1 MKTFLKTTFVVLH
14 VRPCALSLV
23 IVQLVKKTWFNA
35 KFSFLQV
42 LCSNLSIKKNNARI
56 LSAVPLICVL
66 LKIKECGIR
75 SVIGHIIVVVTE

>member
-1 MKTFLKTTFVVLH
+1 MKTFLKTTFVFLH
-14 VRPCALSLV
+14 VPPCALSLV
-23 IVQLVKKTWFNA
+23 IVQLVKKTWFND

-42 LCSNLSIKKNNARI
+42 LCSNLSIKNNARI
-56 LSAVPLICVL
+56 LSAIPLICVL